1 MEIKLTPQ
9 DSEKL
14 FHTALCNGLGQ
25 ISGYD
30 MKLKYKRAE
39 YDAAKE
45 KLDQSNIICFEDVL
59 LQILR
64 DGGQLKM
71 EDLAGD
77 MDSIISLEQV
87 HERVSKAPADSITA
101 MINEQDDAI
110 TADDILQT
118 VFWEEVIFG

>member
-1 MEIKLTPQ
+1 MEIKLTQ
-9 DSEKL
+9 QESEKL
-14 FHTALCNGLGQ
+14 FHTTLCNGLGQ

-45 KLDQSNIICFEDVL
+45 KLDQEKMICFEDVL
-59 LQILR
+59 MQILR

-87 HERVSKAPADSITA
+87 HERVSKAPADSIMA
-101 MINEQDDAI
+101 MINEEDDVI

>member
-1 MEIKLTPQ
+1 
-9 DSEKL
+9 
-14 FHTALCNGLGQ
+14 
-25 ISGYD
+25 

-87 HERVSKAPADSITA
+87 HERVSKAPADSIMA
-101 MINEQDDAI
+101 MINEEDDAI

-118 VFWEEVIFG
+118 VFWEEVFFFSII

>member
-9 DSEKL
+9 ESEKL

-25 ISGYD
+25 IAGYD

-87 HERVSKAPADSITA
+87 HERVSKAPADSIMA
-101 MINEQDDAI
+101 MINEEDDAI

>member
-9 DSEKL
+9 ESEKL

-25 ISGYD
+25 IAGYD

-87 HERVSKAPADSITA
+87 HERVSKAPADSIMA

-118 VFWEEVIFG
+118 VFWEEVLFG